1 MEGTPSAFSFLRKTP
16 TQYNQSPNYFGDSL
30 EYGSK
35 YSSMLD
41 NGDTGLSSVVKQ
53 DMEMG
58 LSFNEAMKN
67 ATANRNFASGN
78 ILDQSTSGDRSWSE
92 WFGDKG
98 NQFMVHTGL
107 GVGQLGL
114 GLASYLQQSD
124 FMKKQGKLLDQ
135 QLASNQYE
143 IDRRQGFD
151 RNIADPNGAF
161 ATAYRKGSA
170 PTQNEPANG
179 QA

>member
-58 LSFNEAMKN
+58 LSLDEAMKN
-67 ATANRNFASGN
+67 ATANRNFASGT
-78 ILDQSTSGDRSWSE
+78 ILDQSTSGDGSWGK

-98 NQFMVHTGL
+98 NQAMIGAGL

-135 QLASNQYE
+135 QLASNKYE
-143 IDRRQGFD
+143 MDRREGFSNAMAANA
-151 RNIADPNGAF
+151 R
-161 ATAYRKGSA
+161 SA
-170 PTQNEPANG
+170 G
-179 QA
+179 